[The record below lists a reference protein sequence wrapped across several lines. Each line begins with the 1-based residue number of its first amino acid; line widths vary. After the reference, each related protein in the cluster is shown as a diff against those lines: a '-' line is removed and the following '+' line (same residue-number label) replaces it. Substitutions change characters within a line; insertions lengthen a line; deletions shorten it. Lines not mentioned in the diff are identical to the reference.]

1 MYYFESLKKSLST
14 PNLTDEQLKTL
25 MEETE
30 FFFKVLKVKLE
41 SKDPELHDQ
50 AAQELRQLRTFLEK
64 R

>member
-1 MYYFESLKKSLST
+1 MYYFESLKKSLEV

-41 SKDPELHDQ
+41 SQDKELHAQ
-50 AAQELRQLRTFLEK
+50 AARELSQLRAFLEK